1 MNAPDLSAP
10 PRSLTMPRLAL
21 TVSTV
26 LLLALIGCATP
37 GGTDASFHDPNM
49 DFSLIQSLAVLPFG
63 NLTSTA
69 KASDRVRDVFM
80 TMLQATEALY
90 VIPPGEVARGISRIG
105 LQDPTEPT
113 ADDVIGLARNLEAD
127 VVISGTV
134 LEYGTV
140 RSASASANVISVS
153 VQMMEGQTGK
163 VVSPDLYI
171 ACGISG
177 SIQHQAGIRT
187 SKVIVAIN
195 KDADAPIFKL
205 VR

>member
-1 MNAPDLSAP
+1 
-10 PRSLTMPRLAL
+10 MPRLAL

-163 VVSPDLYI
+163 VVWQASATRGGIGATKRLFGGGGEPMNTVTTKAVEDLLN
-171 ACGISG
+171 AL
-177 SIQHQAGIRT
+177 
-187 SKVIVAIN
+187 
-195 KDADAPIFKL
+195 FK
-205 VR
+205 